1 MPVRAA
7 FGALSVI
14 HLILNFSLFRVFA
27 VYVIFFDDLGSTED
41 TLIVSGLFLGP
52 ELLLISGLFTFGKV
66 SHKISLSRALGITIS
81 PLFRLRILDWEDD

>member
-14 HLILNFSLFRVFA
+14 HLILNFSLFRVVA
-27 VYVIFFDDLGSTED
+27 VYVIFFDDLGGTED
-41 TLIVSGLFLGP
+41 TLIVSGRFLGP

-81 PLFRLRILDWEDD
+81 SLFLLRILDWEDD

>member
-1 MPVRAA
+1 MPERAA
-7 FGALSVI
+7 FGAISVI